1 MDNPN
6 FLDLLLLY
14 ISSSSSSSSSC
25 PQHTSHSGSSLAT
38 ASSDGSL
45 QTTLEEGLSF
55 SVSLTG
61 DQGLQRPLLC
71 PLPPS
76 QPLSYTSTPPPHT
89 AQAHGS
95 ATPRGRSTALTLQAT
110 RGHQRSQSSCGGSI
124 SPGGLRQ
131 DSMDPSDEE
140 VGTGSGRGGA
150 GSQAF
155 NSEHLSDM
163 LSSLSLTSLLSPVSL
178 EPPVVKKCNST
189 GSLNQANLS
198 ARSQDGR
205 QCCGIDAHGYLS
217 NPWEQYRGEQDGG
230 FSMVNRGGDSQ
241 IANTSPRK
249 NR

>member
-1 MDNPN
+1 MHV
-6 FLDLLLLY
+6 
-14 ISSSSSSSSSC
+14 SSSSSSSWSQ
-25 PQHTSHSGSSLAT
+25 QHTSHSSLAT

-45 QTTLEEGLSF
+45 QTPLDEALGF
-55 SVSLTG
+55 GVSLAG

-76 QPLSYTSTPPPHT
+76 QPLSYTGTPPHT
-89 AQAHGS
+89 ARPQGS
-95 ATPRGRSTALTLQAT
+95 AALRGRSTALTLQAT

-131 DSMDPSDEE
+131 DSMDPSDAEA
-140 VGTGSGRGGA
+140 GTGSGRGGA

-155 NSEHLSDM
+155 NSEHLSDV

-198 ARSQDGR
+198 ARSQDGH
-205 QCCGIDAHGYLS
+205 QCYGIDAHGYLS
-217 NPWEQYRGEQDGG
+217 NPWEQCRGEQDGG
-230 FSMVNRGGDSQ
+230 FSMVDRGSGSQ